1 VKELLLISSIV
12 LGVSYYGTEPTNGHF
27 NALNCDV
34 QVGIAEY
41 ILSSKPEDQS
51 AVPDALI
58 SMRADGLLSHSQYI
72 AAVQVLNVWR
82 QSKSSVSF
90 RRTMRELCPHHRIPE
105 AL

>member
-51 AVPDALI
+51 
-58 SMRADGLLSHSQYI
+58 GLLSHSQYI